1 MPVAIRNLA
10 AKAAQRYALQETD
23 SHVGFASSE

>member
-1 MPVAIRNLA
+1 MPVAIRNIA
-10 AKAAQRYALQETD
+10 AKGGAVPCTAETD